1 MGLTVVQKILGAKAG
16 QPSPV
21 PGQILDVPVDLAVI
35 HDNNGP
41 LMMEQFA
48 KLQIDAV
55 WDPEKVWF
63 VLDHHSPATTFRA
76 AEHHRAMREFA
87 ARYGCRVF
95 PNGRG
100 VMHPVIAEEGLARPG
115 FVVAGTDSHTVGQG
129 VCGCFATGIGSTEMA
144 GVLATGK
151 VWLMVPETVKVT
163 LSGKLSPGVAV
174 KDIALFLLHEFGPQ
188 GLNYMALELGGP
200 LIDALS
206 LDERMA
212 VAIMGLEMGA
222 KNVFVAADEET
233 LRKLGGRRDG
243 DWFVTPDADAIYKEE
258 RNYDLSNLEPIV
270 ATPCL
275 PTNGVPVQAVAGTR
289 IDQATLGSCS
299 GAFYHDLVQAAWI
312 LENRHVHPDVRFVI
326 VPNTSQVV
334 EKAARSGLIEKLI
347 QAGAVISS
355 PACGTCAG
363 YEVGCLAPGQVCIS
377 TTTRNLEGRMGQGG
391 QIYLASTLTVTA
403 SAVTGVITDP
413 RELMGGDSVEP

>member
-16 QPSPV
+16 QPGPV

-41 LMMEQFA
+41 IMIEEFA
-48 KLQIDAV
+48 KLPVQSV
-55 WDPEKVWF
+55 WDPSKVWF
-63 VLDHHSPATTFRA
+63 TLDHHSPATTFRA
-76 AEHHRAMREFA
+76 AEHHRALRQFA
-87 ARYGCRVF
+87 AKHGARVF

-100 VMHPVIAEEGLARPG
+100 VMHPVVAEEGLARPG
-115 FVVAGTDSHTVGQG
+115 SVVVGTDSHTVGQG
-129 VCGCFATGIGSTEMA
+129 ACGCFATGIGSTEMA

-163 LSGKLSPGVAV
+163 LTGRLGPGLAA

-200 LIDALS
+200 LMEELS
-206 LDERMA
+206 FDERMA

-222 KNVFVAADEET
+222 KNVFVAADEKA
-233 LRKLGGRRDG
+233 LVKMGGRRDG
-243 DWFVTPDADAIYKEE
+243 DWFVTPDADAVYKEE
-258 RNYDLSNLEPIV
+258 RTYDLSGLEPIV
-270 ATPCL
+270 APPSL
-275 PTNGVPVQAVAGTR
+275 PTNGVPVQEVAGTR

-299 GAFYHDLVQAAWI
+299 GAFYHDLVQAAWV
-312 LENRHVHPDVRFVI
+312 LENRRVHPDVRFVI

-334 EKAARSGLIEKLI
+334 EKAARSGLIEKLV

-363 YEVGCLAPGQVCIS
+363 YEVGCLAPDEVCIS
-377 TTTRNLEGRMGQGG
+377 TTTRNMVGRMGQGG

-413 RELMGGDSVEP
+413 RQLMGGKDA